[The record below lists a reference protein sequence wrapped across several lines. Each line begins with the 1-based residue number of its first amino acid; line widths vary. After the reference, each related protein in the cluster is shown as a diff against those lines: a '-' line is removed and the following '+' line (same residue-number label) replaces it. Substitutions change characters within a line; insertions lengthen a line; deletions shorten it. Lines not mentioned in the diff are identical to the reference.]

1 MNCLI
6 KYIWNIISVC
16 HLAQLTFIDSIY
28 CHEAILCSMWSV
40 VWHFASKPEVTVPWS
55 YVINIVRPTAEFRNN
70 GYPHPYRGRSTPV
83 FLTRD
88 WHVRDYILLYKT
100 PIFKHFNF
108 TFLHCNCKMKRPR
121 TRATGEQLPNYLEI
135 NVVGHLPYK

>member
-1 MNCLI
+1 MFVIWRNLHSLI
-6 KYIWNIISVC
+6 QYTVMR
-16 HLAQLTFIDSIY
+16 LY
-28 CHEAILCSMWSV
+28 CVACEVSSGILPQNR
-40 VWHFASKPEVTVPWS
+40 KLPWS
-55 YVINIVRPTAEFRNN
+55 YVINIVRPTVEFRNN

-88 WHVRDYILLYKT
+88 WHVCDYILLYKT

-108 TFLHCNCKMKRPR
+108 TFLHCNCKMKRTR

>member
-16 HLAQLTFIDSIY
+16 HLTQLTFIDSIY
-28 CHEAILCSMWSV
+28 CHEAIYCV
-40 VWHFASKPEVTVPWS
+40 ACEVSSGILPQNRKLPWS
-55 YVINIVRPTAEFRNN
+55 YVTNIVRPTAEFRNN

-88 WHVRDYILLYKT
+88 WHVCDYILLYKT

>member
-1 MNCLI
+1 MFVIWRNLHSLI
-6 KYIWNIISVC
+6 QYTVMR
-16 HLAQLTFIDSIY
+16 LY
-28 CHEAILCSMWSV
+28 CVACEVSSGILPQNR
-40 VWHFASKPEVTVPWS
+40 KLPWS

-88 WHVRDYILLYKT
+88 WHVCDYILLYKT
-100 PIFKHFNF
+100 PIFKR
-108 TFLHCNCKMKRPR
+108 TR